1 LPGSVKPIPIHGAVS
16 TNVQLVSAE
25 AVLNETA
32 DAYRIALGERLL
44 AAYALGSLAHG
55 GFSPLASDIDLGLI
69 ISDPSRAGDAEMIQA
84 VADAE
89 KAKGPE
95 LRQRL
100 SVFWGTPA
108 TLRGEREGGRFP
120 ALDRLDLIENG
131 RLLAGTDEARDRL
144 SRPSRSELLITGAEF
159 ALEFLAGVRAAP
171 SSQTTGLGSMRP
183 AVADAVEEIRY
194 PEVLLAQGVRRLT
207 KLVLF
212 PVRFLFTAA
221 TGEVGTNDAAVAHC
235 LAADDVPSGALVEA
249 GLAWRTSPPTD
260 VDAAAQLLREQLVP
274 LYLRYINDHIARLD
288 SLGRRELT
296 LAFQQWRDRLV
307 S

>member
-1 LPGSVKPIPIHGAVS
+1 
-16 TNVQLVSAE
+16 
-25 AVLNETA
+25 
-32 DAYRIALGERLL
+32 
-44 AAYALGSLAHG
+44 
-55 GFSPLASDIDLGLI
+55 
-69 ISDPSRAGDAEMIQA
+69 MIQA

-108 TLRGEREGGRFP
+108 MLRGEREGGRFP
-120 ALDRLDLIENG
+120 ALDRLDLIQNG
-131 RLLAGTDEARDRL
+131 RLLAGTDEERDRV
-144 SRPSRSELLITGAEF
+144 SRPSRSELLTTGAEF

-183 AVADAVEEIRY
+183 AVADAVEEIRC

-221 TGEVGTNDAAVAHC
+221 TGQVGTNDAAVADDDP
-235 LAADDVPSGALVEA
+235 AAEDVPSRALVEA
-249 GLAWRTSPPTD
+249 GLAWPRPRRPMLTRQFSSCASSSCPCISTTSMTTSPAST
-260 VDAAAQLLREQLVP
+260 
-274 LYLRYINDHIARLD
+274 H
-288 SLGRRELT
+288 
-296 LAFQQWRDRLV
+296 LAGE